1 MCSFKNINERD
12 GVWNTKADLKTVRYI
27 RRASLDVLWSQETNT
42 VKGNCQR
49 MQRNWQSTQEDLTI
63 GSVVPKMGHPEMMI
77 RHGACSRY

>member
-1 MCSFKNINERD
+1 MMDEAAPGFRQLRGLLGN
-12 GVWNTKADLKTVRYI
+12 
-27 RRASLDVLWSQETNT
+27 VLWSQETNT